1 MEEWHS
7 GGRAAQRKWWL
18 LVVCCTAQDPG
29 DSSQKVPPS
38 SFNQLLPTSTWC
50 YLSHFQWRCFLRWGW
65 YTSWHSCGRA
75 GIFWWRWQCWGS
87 HPSPAEKEHKGESP
101 FSQGFE
107 NCSWICISG
116 CLKSFIVFGH
126 IFSSSFL
133 LAPILPYTSH
143 SLAPFPA
150 HCFSTLAPGNFTP
163 HSPYSSLCSCSFL
176 NPSCMMPELW
186 PSGETN
192 HLFNIKCPQRL
203 PVEVCWLDL
212 VRTQLQCFRNDHK
225 FIVS

>member
-1 MEEWHS
+1 MEMTVLRQPSFPSWKRSTKGKAHFLKVLKIVPESVLVGVW
-7 GGRAAQRKWWL
+7 RASLSLVTSSALPSYSLPSYLTLLTPWL
-18 LVVCCTAQDPG
+18 P
-29 DSSQKVPPS
+29 
-38 SFNQLLPTSTWC
+38 FQL
-50 YLSHFQWRCFLRWGW
+50 
-65 YTSWHSCGRA
+65 
-75 GIFWWRWQCWGS
+75 
-87 HPSPAEKEHKGESP
+87 
-101 FSQGFE
+101 
-107 NCSWICISG
+107 
-116 CLKSFIVFGH
+116 IVSVLF
-126 IFSSSFL
+126 
-133 LAPILPYTSH
+133 
-143 SLAPFPA
+143 
-150 HCFSTLAPGNFTP
+150 TLAPGNFTP